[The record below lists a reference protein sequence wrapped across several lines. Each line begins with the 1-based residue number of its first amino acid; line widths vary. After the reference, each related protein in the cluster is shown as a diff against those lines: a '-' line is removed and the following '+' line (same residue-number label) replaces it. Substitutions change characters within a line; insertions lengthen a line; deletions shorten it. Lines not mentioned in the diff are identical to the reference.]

1 VSRLPE
7 HFDDPLTW
15 PIGPSRPGRAWN
27 LLLPAIA
34 AAAEFGV
41 FWWLIVEP
49 SAPLQAGWLL
59 SVTAAGSFALLLVL
73 GAIFEGLWPGRRL
86 ALPLLSANL
95 GNLAVQS
102 SLLVVLWWLR
112 DRYQLPDMVWS
123 ALFLLLAGLAAT
135 LLLLPMSWAIQVL
148 RQGPTQV
155 HKGYG
160 TDIEVG
166 RW

>member
-1 VSRLPE
+1 MTGQAE
-7 HFDDPLTW
+7 HPDDPLTR
-15 PIGPSRPGRAWN
+15 PIGPSQPGRGWN
-27 LLLPAIA
+27 LLLPASA
-34 AAAEFGV
+34 AAVQFGA

-49 SAPLQAGWLL
+49 RAPVQTGLVL
-59 SVTAAGSFALLLVL
+59 SLTAAGSFGLLFVL
-73 GAIFEGLWPGRRL
+73 GLLFEGLWPGRRL

-135 LLLLPMSWAIQVL
+135 LLLLPMSWAIQVI
-148 RQGPTQV
+148 RQGPTRV

-160 TDIEVG
+160 RDVQIG